1 MQHFHNET
9 ILSSYQTK
17 TSKKR
22 RDYISKANNI
32 LESYETDRTMEEALE
47 EKKAK
52 ALKEDINNF
61 TRVDHKRTMKYFDE
75 AHQYDKTYNEKID
88 EICRDLFFYT
98 VYESLLIDDEIK
110 SRNFQNIREESN
122 KFFNDC
128 LAKNAISIKENS
140 GFEDILGTALNYLK
154 EDLDEGMGI
163 DTKNIIKKTIL
174 AEDMLLFYATESIKL
189 KTAECL
195 KNEKKATVIKEQLEN
210 DEKFVDPSKSLF
222 RALFESNI
230 QKTIDESKNNNP
242 DIIQDISMVET
253 ILDYTILETA
263 NTLQLADFRD
273 IKRKIK
279 RM

>member
-17 TSKKR
+17 AAKKR
-22 RDYISKANNI
+22 RDYVSKAQNI
-32 LESYETDRTMEEALE
+32 LESYETDRTMEEALD
-47 EKKAK
+47 EKKTK

-61 TRVDHKRTMKYFDE
+61 TRVDHKRTIKYFDE
-75 AHQYDKTYNEKID
+75 AHQYEKTYNEKFD
-88 EICRDLFFYT
+88 EICKDLFFYT
-98 VYESLLIDDEIK
+98 VYESLLVDDEIK
-110 SRNFQNIREESN
+110 SRNFQNIREECN
-122 KFFNDC
+122 KFFSDC

-140 GFEDILGTALNYLK
+140 GFDDIVSTAMGYLK
-154 EDLDEGMGI
+154 EDLDNETGV
-163 DTKNIIKKTIL
+163 DTKNIIKRTVL
-174 AEDMLLFYATESIKL
+174 SEDMLLFYATESIKL

-195 KNEKKATVIKEQLEN
+195 KNEKKATVIKEQLESE
-210 DEKFVDPSKSLF
+210 EKYIDPSKSLF

-273 IKRKIK
+273 LKRKIK
-279 RM
+279 RI